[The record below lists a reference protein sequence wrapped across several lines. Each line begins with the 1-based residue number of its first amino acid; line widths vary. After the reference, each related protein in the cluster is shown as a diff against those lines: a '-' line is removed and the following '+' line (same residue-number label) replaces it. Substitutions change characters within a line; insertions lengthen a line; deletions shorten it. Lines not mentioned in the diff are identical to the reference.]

1 MAEAKKENIENN
13 NTMSLIERFKQFMA
27 KVDWSELTIGEK
39 EALYE
44 ATYGVPNGDGI
55 PFKVIP
61 GNKEETIRIIYG
73 DEETQLKLRKS
84 DLKKFRKW
92 LEDTYMGKEVGEVWL
107 SMEREREWD
116 EERNLR
122 NTRYT
127 YETNKSV
134 LSALKMFFSLY
145 NIGRDVT
152 ISKNGLF
159 QKADYV
165 VYDNL
170 KTHSYAI
177 EDEIRLIYIPE
188 KRLATKW
195 HTDPIPESKWFK
207 DDRTGIYSEMKLFD
221 LKTYSGFPL
230 RISKIILGTKFPYP
244 DENVKQFT
252 ARLKET
258 NILTSQKKENV
269 FVRSEIEDYR

>member
-61 GNKEETIRIIYG
+61 DNKEETIRIIYG

-107 SMEREREWD
+107 SMERER
-116 EERNLR
+116 
-122 NTRYT
+122 
-127 YETNKSV
+127 
-134 LSALKMFFSLY
+134 
-145 NIGRDVT
+145 
-152 ISKNGLF
+152 
-159 QKADYV
+159 
-165 VYDNL
+165 
-170 KTHSYAI
+170 
-177 EDEIRLIYIPE
+177 
-188 KRLATKW
+188 
-195 HTDPIPESKWFK
+195 
-207 DDRTGIYSEMKLFD
+207 
-221 LKTYSGFPL
+221 
-230 RISKIILGTKFPYP
+230 
-244 DENVKQFT
+244 
-252 ARLKET
+252 
-258 NILTSQKKENV
+258 KKEIKLLCPLGRMPSDNIKTLLHPFRCENPKHGV
-269 FVRSEIEDYR
+269 LLPINSYKPLFS